1 MPQEYIKVKGVAYSR
16 SIPKNERLTK
26 KQIQQGLESI
36 IGKKKK
42 VARIFKPFLK
52 KLVPMTLE
60 EDLEW
65 MEKFT
70 AWRKNLLPGL
80 RILMTTQVRERKGL
94 KCQKENVQEY
104 YEPNCCLL
112 ILNLPDHGQFNAQMK
127 EQCEKGNKLVFCY
140 KY

>member
-1 MPQEYIKVKGVAYSR
+1 MSQEYIKVKGVAYSR

-70 AWRKNLLPGL
+70 AWLENPYDDSGKRKERPKMPKGKCA
-80 RILMTTQVRERKGL
+80 RIL
-94 KCQKENVQEY
+94 
-104 YEPNCCLL
+104 
-112 ILNLPDHGQFNAQMK
+112 
-127 EQCEKGNKLVFCY
+127 
-140 KY
+140 